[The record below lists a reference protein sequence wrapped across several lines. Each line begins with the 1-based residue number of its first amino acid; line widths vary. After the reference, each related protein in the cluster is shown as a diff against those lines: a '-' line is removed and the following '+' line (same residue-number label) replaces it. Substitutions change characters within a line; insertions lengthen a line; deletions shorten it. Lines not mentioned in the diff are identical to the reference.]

1 MRDLWAAT
9 PFLLVLVV
17 AAGALWWVW
26 WHRKQLREGL
36 LRLAERDH
44 LTLTVA
50 PCGMT
55 ADELADATGATP
67 RGARRYGIEH
77 GVTGPARAPLGEE
90 EVDVEVAAFQWW
102 FEERVRDRNR
112 TRYRRRTR
120 TVALARLPVTAP
132 GWVRV
137 GPESVFGRIGLTRGG
152 EQLESDQF
160 NRRFRVEG
168 SDPTLTV
175 QLLDARLQH
184 HLLEVGTDRTL
195 DLSGELAVLGGS
207 PTHRD
212 PTLPGVVGE
221 LPAVRQ
227 DLLTLLRTCPDAF
240 WRACGGRP

>member
-1 MRDLWAAT
+1 MDDLLALL
-9 PFLLVLVV
+9 PFVLVVV
-17 AAGALWWVW
+17 AAGGALWWAW
-26 WHRKQLREGL
+26 YHRKQLREGL
-36 LRLAERDH
+36 VRLTERDG
-44 LTLTVA
+44 LTPTVA
-50 PCGMT
+50 PAG
-55 ADELADATGATP
+55 LDASQLVDRSGATP
-67 RGARRYGIEH
+67 RGARRYGVEH
-77 GVTGPARAPLGEE
+77 GVTGPATAQLAGE
-90 EVDVEVAAFQWW
+90 DVEVELAAFQWW